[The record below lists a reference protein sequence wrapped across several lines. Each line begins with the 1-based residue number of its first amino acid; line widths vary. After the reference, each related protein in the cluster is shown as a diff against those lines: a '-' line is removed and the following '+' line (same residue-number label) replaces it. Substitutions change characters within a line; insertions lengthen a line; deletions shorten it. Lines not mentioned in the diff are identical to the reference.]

1 MTATVYRF
9 TARADSPVRPLDEA
23 IREAR
28 QPQPEF
34 GDMAEFLAVKR
45 IIPIRRKPD
54 LSLWVPLACGLAVIG
69 WGVVFY
75 MIGELG
81 WML

>member
-1 MTATVYRF
+1 MTATIHRF
-9 TARADSPVRPLDEA
+9 TSRADSPVRPLDEVLA
-23 IREAR
+23 DIR

-54 LSLWVPLACGLAVIG
+54 LSLCVPLACGLAVIG

-75 MIGELG
+75 MLGQWG